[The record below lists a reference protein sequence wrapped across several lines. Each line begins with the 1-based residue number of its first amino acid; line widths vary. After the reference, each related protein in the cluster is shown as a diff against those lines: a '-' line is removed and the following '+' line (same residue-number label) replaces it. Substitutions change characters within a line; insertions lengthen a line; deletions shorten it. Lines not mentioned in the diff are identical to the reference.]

1 MKIKTLILGAAAIL
15 LACASCSKETPFMT
29 LEEKEFAV
37 GNKGETITLKMSSNV
52 YYRINNDNEDWL
64 TIEEVGKEGALT
76 TYAVHV
82 AANPV
87 YEIRLGTIR
96 FIGDHVTPL
105 KVKIVQAAC
114 HNIGISPESAEV
126 AAIATDL
133 NVSVFA
139 EESWSVVSDNPNFV
153 ATPAFGTGDTDVAVS
168 FPKNEGSTP
177 VVAKLTFTIDGQPFV
192 CTITQK
198 ASNVVDLSAAGTA
211 NCYIVPGAGE
221 YKFKATRGTGIV
233 PSSLNGKFTAPLAID
248 SVGVLW
254 STYNTATA
262 PASVDEFV
270 KDVTFAGEY
279 IKFIVT
285 ENTPANA
292 AIAAYDADGK
302 IIWSWHLWLV
312 TLGEDIHLG
321 ANFWMDRNLGA
332 LYPAT
337 KGAIADPASH
347 GFFYSFER
355 KDPFRHASSYTA
367 DGGGAYPFIATAT
380 AEGAAW
386 DHNTKDYANKYLV
399 DTFIERPMTYIEDT
413 KKMWVAEDGTTKL
426 TDLWNDGEKTM
437 FDPCPVGYRVPTKD
451 QLTTLATDNGL
462 ATTMRKTDAGSD
474 YRDNYDGTNHYFS
487 FGDVILPLGG
497 AYTFNNDGNVVT
509 VGEAGRYC
517 CSTYSSS
524 TNAFWININTSAYN
538 VNNAGAATQGGMM
551 RCVKINQ

>member
-262 PASVDEFV
+262 PASVDEL
-270 KDVTFAGEY
+270 
-279 IKFIVT
+279 
-285 ENTPANA
+285 
-292 AIAAYDADGK
+292 
-302 IIWSWHLWLV
+302 SR
-312 TLGEDIHLG
+312 
-321 ANFWMDRNLGA
+321 M
-332 LYPAT
+332 
-337 KGAIADPASH
+337 
-347 GFFYSFER
+347 
-355 KDPFRHASSYTA
+355 
-367 DGGGAYPFIATAT
+367 
-380 AEGAAW
+380 
-386 DHNTKDYANKYLV
+386 
-399 DTFIERPMTYIEDT
+399 
-413 KKMWVAEDGTTKL
+413 
-426 TDLWNDGEKTM
+426 
-437 FDPCPVGYRVPTKD
+437 
-451 QLTTLATDNGL
+451 
-462 ATTMRKTDAGSD
+462 
-474 YRDNYDGTNHYFS
+474 
-487 FGDVILPLGG
+487 
-497 AYTFNNDGNVVT
+497 
-509 VGEAGRYC
+509 
-517 CSTYSSS
+517 
-524 TNAFWININTSAYN
+524 
-538 VNNAGAATQGGMM
+538 
-551 RCVKINQ
+551 